1 MNLGPRGSVRAVSQ
15 RNSTHQEKEDYLI
28 SPTSLLEAQKS
39 KGLILN
45 VKSLLSWATKSLRTV
60 TAATEIK
67 RRLLLGRKVTTN
79 LDSLLKSRDITLP
92 TNVHLLKDMIFLVVM
107 YGCESWTIKKAEH

>member
-39 KGLILN
+39 KGFILN

-60 TAATEIK
+60 TATMNFKDTDLWKKSFDKPRQCIK
-67 RRLLLGRKVTTN
+67 HWHHFVNK
-79 LDSLLKSRDITLP
+79 SL
-92 TNVHLLKDMIFLVVM
+92 
-107 YGCESWTIKKAEH
+107 